1 VIARRREPDVL
12 ESLTRQLSDYLDP
25 EQVDVVRRA
34 YELGASAH
42 EGQTRHSGE
51 AYIHH
56 PVAVAQILADLRMDH
71 ECLAGAILHD
81 TIEDTETTY
90 DSLSEQFGPAVADL
104 VDGVTKL
111 DRMKFRTREEAT
123 AESFRKMLLAMSRDL
138 RVLFIKLADRLH
150 NMRTLGAMS
159 DEARQRIARETLEI
173 YAPLAERLG
182 LHHIRNELD
191 ELSFKYL
198 HPYRYRI
205 IASRARRRAGNRQG
219 YVRSIRRQI
228 EQAMGQAGIECRVH
242 GRRKS
247 PFSIYRKMLDKRL
260 SFQEVMD
267 VHAFRIVTQSPA
279 ACYQALGVVH
289 QLFKPK
295 PGRFK
300 DYIALPKSNRYQ
312 SLHTVLS
319 APDGSPIEIQI
330 RTEEMDVAAE
340 YGQAAH
346 WAYKYAEGDDDRNRA
361 TGWLSRL
368 IETHHHAGDSREF
381 IEGLKPDLFPDEIF
395 VFTPKGRIIDLKRGA
410 TALDFAYAIHTDI
423 GNQACSAEVD
433 HANVAL
439 RHVLASGE
447 TVQIHT
453 RDNATPRPEWLSFA
467 VTNKAR
473 TAIRHFLKNMEQGER
488 TRLGHRLLDQALAA
502 RGGSLEDIS
511 QRRQQRYLR
520 RHNLDSLDELFIKL
534 AEGEMLAEIA
544 AARLQPLMQRR
555 DRRSSAEA
563 GEALRISGGEG
574 SAMSFA
580 HCCHPIPGDRVMGY
594 VSAGKG
600 VVIHREECPNV
611 RALRNHPER
620 CLDVAWDPVTQSQF
634 TTLLRVI
641 TVNRPG
647 VLASVST
654 TISRADSNIQ
664 QVEQPGAES
673 DAATLMFWIRVRN
686 REHLAAI
693 LRRLRHNSDVLR
705 VNREMA

>member
-1 VIARRREPDVL
+1 MIARRREPDVL

>member
-1 VIARRREPDVL
+1 MIARRREPDAL
-12 ESLTRQLSDYLDP
+12 DTLTRQLNDYLDP

-42 EGQTRHSGE
+42 EGQTRRSGE

-90 DSLSEQFGPAVADL
+90 NSLSEQFGPAVADL

-159 DEARQRIARETLEI
+159 NEARARIARETLEI

-191 ELSFKYL
+191 ELSFKHL

-205 IASRARRRAGNRQG
+205 IAGRARRRAGNRQG

-228 EQAMGQAGIECRVH
+228 QQAMDKAGIECRVH

-247 PFSIYRKMLDKRL
+247 PYSIYRKMLDKRL

-267 VHAFRIVTQSPA
+267 VHAFRIVTQSHS
-279 ACYQALGVVH
+279 ACYQALGVAH

-300 DYIALPKSNRYQ
+300 DYIALPKSNGYQ

-319 APDGSPIEIQI
+319 APDNSPIEIQI

-346 WAYKYAEGDDDRNRA
+346 WAYKYAEGGDDRNRA

-368 IETHHHAGDSREF
+368 IETHHHAADSREF

-433 HANVAL
+433 HANVPL
-439 RHVLASGE
+439 RHGLSSGE
-447 TVQIHT
+447 TVEIHT
-453 RDNATPRPEWLSFA
+453 REDATPRPEWLSFA

-473 TAIRHFLKNMEQGER
+473 TAIRHYLKNMEQGER

-502 RGGSLEDIS
+502 RGSSLES
-511 QRRQQRYLR
+511 VPERRLQRYLR
-520 RHNLDSLDELFIKL
+520 RHNLDSLDELFTKL

-544 AARLQPLMQRR
+544 AARLQPLMQRG
-555 DRRSSAEA
+555 DRRSGSDA

-580 HCCHPIPGDRVMGY
+580 HCCYPIPGDRVMGY

-600 VVIHREECPNV
+600 VVIHREDCPNV

-673 DAATLMFWIRVRN
+673 DAATLMFWISVRN